1 MTAEATIALRLGAVD
16 QLIDL
21 HDVSPF
27 RDGDPLRPEAA
38 DYIMRHARRLP
49 RNVPIRIS
57 VSLPGGP
64 ASAEASRI
72 APAIAAHFTERVAA
86 EDKVMAEHMADSTR
100 ATLLGLL
107 VLGACLLASAQ
118 LYATLYDFAFIRLL
132 RESLGILGWVAIWKP
147 IEMLVH
153 ERLPIARRRALY
165 RRLATAECRIGAT
178 A

>member
-1 MTAEATIALRLGAVD
+1 MTADATIALRLGAVD

-21 HDVSPF
+21 HD
-27 RDGDPLRPEAA
+27 GAPLRPEAA
-38 DYIMRHARRLP
+38 DYLMRHARRLP
-49 RNVPIRIS
+49 RNGPIRIS

-72 APAIAAHFTERVAA
+72 APAIAAHCTEGVAA
-86 EDKVMAEHMADSTR
+86 EDKVMAEPMADSTR
-100 ATLLGLL
+100 ATLLGL
-107 VLGACLLASAQ
+107 
-118 LYATLYDFAFIRLL
+118 
-132 RESLGILGWVAIWKP
+132 
-147 IEMLVH
+147 LVH

>member
-1 MTAEATIALRLGAVD
+1 MTADATSALRLGAVD

-21 HDVSPF
+21 HDGSPF
-27 RDGDPLRPEAA
+27 RDGAPLRPEAA
-38 DYIMRHARRLP
+38 DCIMRHARRLP

-86 EDKVMAEHMADSTR
+86 EDKVMAEPMADSTR
-100 ATLLGLL
+100 ATL
-107 VLGACLLASAQ
+107 V
-118 LYATLYDFAFIRLL
+118 
-132 RESLGILGWVAIWKP
+132 
-147 IEMLVH
+147 EMLVH